1 MNFFQRRKILKSA
14 NYLDLHPFPLCEYE
28 KNENNLLTVFM
39 PRFNNNLTRKIFNN
53 KTEHIKLKLDEFG
66 STCWLLMDG
75 ENSVKEI
82 ADKLYSKFG
91 EKIQPINERLTKF
104 LTHLYMQKIIYFK
117 ELK

>member
-39 PRFNNNLTRKIFNN
+39 PRFNN